1 MYVITVQ
8 LLSKH
13 TYASNTLSFA
23 KKNTFSSSVSYT
35 YENNAQLNVHVFLVL
50 KYIMYCIYMY
60 TSVWQRVKTLLW
72 YNCCQI
78 ENIHGI
84 ISVHFPVCL
93 NISHRDAN
101 FHCIT
106 TKNKINLYILS
117 QPYTCSTYKH
127 SHNLYTSW
135 SHLSYLKG
143 TSNATATK
151 LNSFFRG
158 FWALKYTT

>member
-1 MYVITVQ
+1 
-8 LLSKH
+8 
-13 TYASNTLSFA
+13 
-23 KKNTFSSSVSYT
+23 
-35 YENNAQLNVHVFLVL
+35 
-50 KYIMYCIYMY
+50 MYCIYMY

-151 LNSFFRG
+151 LNSFFRV
-158 FWALKYTT
+158 FEPSNTQHRKSTPFIIMLMHSIKKLRTKKLLKLNVREWFYKLI